1 MAVRALV
8 TPGLVR
14 AVALSSGRGHLGLSA
29 DRPKRRR
36 SCSSSCVR
44 IIAMASPKKVLV
56 PVADGTEEMEAVIV
70 IDVLRRAGAHVT
82 VASVGQEPKV
92 TASRGVKL
100 VADAI
105 VSECGDEK
113 YDLVVLPGGMPGAE
127 HLRDSK
133 ALEDITRGQ
142 AQEQRAYAAICAAP
156 AVALESWGLLNGLK
170 ATCYPSFVSK
180 LSDPSSAESRV
191 VKDGLV
197 VTSRGPGTAMEFAL
211 TLVEQ
216 LYGKEKTQEVSK
228 GLVGG
233 GCLARFFSELPKF
246 CFGQILL
253 EGKPTKLEFNQ
264 TAWAAKVPSK
274 PQVLVPIANGS
285 EEMEAVIIIDVLRRA
300 GMGVVVASVEETL
313 QIVAS
318 RKVKIEADNLIGE
331 VSSAH
336 FDAIFL
342 PGGMPGAE
350 HLRDSKELQSILARQ
365 AKDSRVYGAICASPA
380 VVLEANKILAGKK
393 ATAFPAFQSKL
404 SDQSAVEARV
414 VIDGLVATSQGPGT
428 AMEFALAIVDK
439 FSGKDSAVKTAEAML
454 FSY

>member
-14 AVALSSGRGHLGLSA
+14 AVAFSSGRGSLGLSA

-36 SCSSSCVR
+36 SCSSSCVK

-70 IDVLRRAGAHVT
+70 IDVLRRGGAHVT

-228 GLVGG
+228 GL
-233 GCLARFFSELPKF
+233 
-246 CFGQILL
+246 ILL

>member
-228 GLVGG
+228 GL
-233 GCLARFFSELPKF
+233 
-246 CFGQILL
+246 ILL

>member
-1 MAVRALV
+1 MF
-8 TPGLVR
+8 
-14 AVALSSGRGHLGLSA
+14 ALSQ
-29 DRPKRRR
+29 
-36 SCSSSCVR
+36 
-44 IIAMASPKKVLV
+44 VLV

-228 GLVGG
+228 GL
-233 GCLARFFSELPKF
+233 
-246 CFGQILL
+246 ILL